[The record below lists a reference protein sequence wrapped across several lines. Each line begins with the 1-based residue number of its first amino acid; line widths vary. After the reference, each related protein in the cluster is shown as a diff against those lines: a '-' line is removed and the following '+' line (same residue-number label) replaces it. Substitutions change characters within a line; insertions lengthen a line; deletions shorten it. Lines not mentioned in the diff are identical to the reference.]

1 MSLQHVAAALHRVE
15 TVLAR
20 RPDLALHDD
29 APAQARWD
37 SGTRIVASH
46 ANGAQFET
54 DMPAEIGGTGDRVTP
69 GWLFRAGL
77 ASCAVTS
84 IAMAAAAEGIELS
97 SLEAEVTSRSDTR
110 GLIGMANADGEPV
123 FAGPSDM
130 RLRVRI
136 AAPGVEPARLR
147 SLVARGCRCSPI
159 PNAVAHATPVDVQVE
174 IGAG

>member
-1 MSLQHVAAALHRVE
+1 MSLQHVATALQRVE
-15 TVLAR
+15 TVFAR

-29 APAQARWD
+29 APAQARWE

-46 ANGAQFET
+46 ANGTQFET

-97 SLEAEVTSRSDTR
+97 SLQAIGIRVGRDVPSER
-110 GLIGMANADGEPV
+110 GFPD
-123 FAGPSDM
+123 S
-130 RLRVRI
+130 
-136 AAPGVEPARLR
+136 AAPPFA
-147 SLVARGCRCSPI
+147 I
-159 PNAVAHATPVDVQVE
+159 DVFVVLGEKPQCDL
-174 IGAG
+174 